1 MSKKKSELFLNT
13 PVAETAFNAGKQ
25 PIITAP
31 VAEAPTAKP
40 MPVAEPVEAKPTAE
54 QEPVVTVD
62 VIQKIAKEK
71 KRPKKSSFSVY
82 LGEENMKKLG
92 AAAKK
97 AGLSKSEFI
106 DHLLSE
112 LL

>member
-1 MSKKKSELFLNT
+1 MAKSKAELM
-13 PVAETAFNAGKQ
+13 AEKMQQQQSAKAAFEAGKK
-25 PIITAP
+25 PAVEIPTPAP
-31 VAEAPTAKP
+31 VEETS
-40 MPVAEPVEAKPTAE
+40 PVEVVEKPTE
-54 QEPVVTVD
+54 QESVVTVD

-82 LGEENMKKLG
+82 LSEENMKKLG